1 MRAVFVPTGPAL
13 NPVKPSDPDHEA
25 VEAAAAQ
32 WLARCDRVLT
42 PSEQDAYLEWLRAH
56 PDHAAAVARLRQSWA
71 RLDQLGCWRPT
82 HSATPNPD
90 LLAPARRARWRPL
103 GVLAMAAMVAIAGIL
118 IWNTRQVPA
127 VESRVAKILPGP
139 ERLALEDG
147 SLVELNAGAVVEV
160 LMAPGE
166 RRVRLV
172 RGEALF
178 SVAKDP
184 QRPFIVDTD
193 GCEVRAVG
201 TAFAVRQQ
209 ADGLAVLVTEGE
221 VRLVQATVGEAG
233 RHSGATLVPRLTA
246 GQEAIVSTAG
256 PAGGFPG
263 ISVRDL
269 GPAEV
274 DAALAWRGI
283 RLEFDDMPL
292 RDVIMEFNR
301 YNTRQLIIHN
311 EATGAVLV
319 GGSFRADNLDAFVR
333 LLDSGF
339 DVVAEPEGDGIVLRR
354 R

>member
-1 MRAVFVPTGPAL
+1 M
-13 NPVKPSDPDHEA
+13 KPSDPYHEA

-32 WLARCDRVLT
+32 WLARCDRELT
-42 PSEQDAYLEWLRAH
+42 ASEQDAYLEWLRAH

-71 RLDQLGCWRPT
+71 RLDQLGRWQPA

-103 GVLAMAAMVAIAGIL
+103 GVLAMAALFAIAGIL
-118 IWNTRQVPA
+118 LWNTRQVPA
-127 VESRVAKILPGP
+127 VESRVARILPGP

-147 SLVELNAGAVVEV
+147 SLVELNTGAVVEV
-160 LMAPGE
+160 SLTPGE

-184 QRPFIVDTD
+184 QRPFIVDTG

-201 TAFAVRQQ
+201 TAFSVRHQS
-209 ADGLAVLVTEGE
+209 DGLAVLVTEGE
-221 VRLVQATVGEAG
+221 VRLDPSIPRNSSG
-233 RHSGATLVPRLTA
+233 RSGASLVPRLTA
-246 GQEAIVSTAG
+246 GQQAIVSAAG
-256 PAGGFPG
+256 LAGGTPG
-263 ISVRDL
+263 IIVRDL
-269 GPAEV
+269 LPAEI

-292 RDVIMEFNR
+292 HAVIVEFNR
-301 YNTRQLIIHN
+301 YNTRQLIVRD

-339 DVVAEPEGDGIVLRR
+339 DVAAEPEGDGIVLRR